1 MMLRK
6 LALAALAATGVGS
19 VYSTPADAHG
29 FRRAGGGYGGVV
41 VAAPVV
47 GFGGVGYGAGFGGVG
62 YGVGAVGVPVYSVGV
77 VPTVGVVTTVPT
89 FGVGVV
95 GAPVYGVGGVGGVGG
110 GGYGGGWGGY
120 GGGLG
125 GYGGFGGP
133 RVMPYGG
140 GFGLWP

>member
-1 MMLRK
+1 MWMRK
-6 LALAALAATGVGS
+6 LILAATAALGVGS
-19 VYSTPADAHG
+19 VTSPPADAHV

-47 GFGGVGYGAGFGGVG
+47 GVGGFGYGAGFGGVG

-95 GAPVYGVGGVGGVGG
+95 GAPVYGVGGVGFGSS
-110 GGYGGGWGGY
+110 YGGGWGGY